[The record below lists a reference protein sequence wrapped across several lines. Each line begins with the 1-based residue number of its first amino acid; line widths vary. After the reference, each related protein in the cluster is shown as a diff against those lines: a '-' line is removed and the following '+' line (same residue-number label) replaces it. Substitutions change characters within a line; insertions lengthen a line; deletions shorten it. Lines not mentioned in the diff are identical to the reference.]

1 MTDETEPTSQPGA
14 PQPEAEKGL
23 SSRLQSAAL
32 LAEIIAAL
40 AIIVSLIFV
49 GLQIQQN
56 TQATRAASAFE
67 VHRMQAQF
75 LYDIAIDGD
84 VALLRS
90 KLLDPSIAV
99 EDYSKEERA
108 RADMLMLG
116 TVQSHFA
123 TYRMYQEGSL
133 LQRDWE
139 VHGKWAAHY
148 RRLPL
153 VKRYYD
159 SAIASGLYD
168 AEFIAELDLLDA
180 QIGEETL
187 RLSDY
192 APAAITEEA
201 DTGGER

>member
-1 MTDETEPTSQPGA
+1 MTDDTEQISQTEA

-23 SSRLQSAAL
+23 SPRLQSAAL

-67 VHRMQAQF
+67 VNRLQAQ
-75 LYDIAIDGD
+75 LAMD
-84 VALLRS
+84 VSTDAPSALLRR
-90 KLLDPSIAV
+90 KIVDPSIAI
-99 EDYSKEERA
+99 EDFTEEERA
-108 RADMLMLG
+108 GADMLILS
-116 TVQSHFA
+116 TVQGHFG
-123 TYRMYQEGSL
+123 TFRLYQEGSL

-139 VHGKWAAHY
+139 VHGSWAAHY

-159 SAIASGLYD
+159 STIAAGIYD
-168 AEFIAELDLLDA
+168 AEFIAELDRLDA
-180 QIGEETL
+180 LIGEETL

-192 APAAITEEA
+192 APAAITEDTEA
-201 DTGGER
+201 RAKE